1 MPDALRVTVL
11 FRPPRTAN
19 AISSVIHGNLQPS
32 RRRPFP
38 CAEEYDSNETKHEG
52 NHVRFKGTLMARK
65 SQSDGRYPTPVI
77 DRHSKPGTVI
87 RLIVLAIVLVVAAI
101 AFVYLEGRV
110 DPNFGLGLLGI
121 LAMVGIFYLVSTFIG
136 FVQIMPRAG
145 GDELSRLFID
155 GHPEGTV
162 VIDSKGRVVYANRTY
177 ATLIGAAGPNDI
189 LSIEAIFSRDN
200 QAAEAVYRLTNRIR
214 EGKEGQEEFRLLN
227 GLGDQ
232 TDTPVG
238 PRWYR
243 LRARLLDLGGG
254 GEKLQAWQLSDIT
267 AEREDQERFF
277 KELQH
282 AIDYLDHAPAGFLST
297 GNHGDVAYINAT
309 LADWIGLDL
318 TAFSPGTIALKDLIA
333 GEGMALIES
342 VQAAPG
348 LNKTATLDLDMRRQD
363 GKSLPVRLVHRVS
376 ATRDGAPGES
386 RTIVLMR
393 SGEVD
398 SENTTAA
405 AEMRFTRFFNNTP
418 MAIASVDG
426 NGQIL
431 RTNAPFLKMF
441 SAAVSRDDLER
452 GSPFHMVIH
461 EGDRPKFE
469 QALDAARDGQG
480 DIDPVDTRHAA
491 DSDRFFRFYV
501 TAVVDSGESEEVAII
516 YAVEMTEQKALEGQM
531 AQTQKMN
538 AVGTLA
544 GGIAHDFNNVLTAI
558 LLSADHLLLSLRPSD
573 SSFADLMEIKRNA
586 NRAAVLVRQL
596 LAFSRKQTMR
606 PTVLSMTD
614 VIGDLRMLVDRL
626 TGTHVKLDI
635 EFGKDLWPVKT
646 DLGQFEQVII
656 NLAVNARDAMPE
668 GGTVKIRTS
677 NVAADEIEALNHRGM
692 DVADYVLIEVADE
705 GTGIEP
711 DLLDKIFEPF
721 FTTKDVGK
729 GTGLGLSMVYG
740 IIKQSGGYIYPDSQ
754 IDKGT
759 TFRIYLP
766 RHVEAVSQADPDA
779 AVADDRAAE
788 DAAAP
793 QSAAVAQQDRER
805 TDLTGSATVLLV
817 EDEEAVRRG
826 GKRML
831 ETRGYTV
838 HEAASG
844 VEALEIIE
852 EFGDAIDIVVSDVV
866 MPEMDGPTLLRELRK
881 DHPDMKFIFVSGYAE
896 DAFAKNLPE
905 DATFGFL
912 PKPFSLKQLATA
924 VKEVVES

>member
-1 MPDALRVTVL
+1 M
-11 FRPPRTAN
+11 
-19 AISSVIHGNLQPS
+19 
-32 RRRPFP
+32 
-38 CAEEYDSNETKHEG
+38 
-52 NHVRFKGTLMARK
+52 MARK
-65 SQSDGRYPTPVI
+65 NQSDSSYPTPVI

-87 RLIVLAIVLVVAAI
+87 RLIVLAVVLVVAAV
-101 AFVYLEGRV
+101 AFVYLEDRL

-145 GDELSRLFID
+145 GDVLSRLFID

-162 VIDSKGRVVYANRTY
+162 VTDKKGRVVYANRTY
-177 ATLIGAAGPNDI
+177 AALTGASSPNDV

-200 QAAEAVYRLTNRIR
+200 QAAEAVYRLTNQIR

-227 GLGDQ
+227 GLGDKAES
-232 TDTPVG
+232 PVG

-243 LRARLLDLGGG
+243 LRARLLDLGSGA
-254 GEKLQAWQLSDIT
+254 EKLQAWQLSDIT

-297 GNHGDVAYINAT
+297 GDNGDVAYINAT

-318 TAFSPGTIALKDLIA
+318 TAFSPGTIALRDLIA

-348 LNKTATLDLDMRRQD
+348 LNKTATLDLDMRRKD
-363 GKSLPVRLVHRVS
+363 GKNLPVRLVHRVS
-376 ATRDGAPGES
+376 ATHDGAPGES

-393 SGEVD
+393 SGEAD

-426 NGQIL
+426 SSQIL

-441 SAAVSRDDLER
+441 SAAVSRDDLEK
-452 GSPFHMVIH
+452 GSPFDVVIH
-461 EGDRPKFE
+461 EGDRSKFE
-469 QALDAARDGQG
+469 HALEAARDGQG
-480 DIDPVDTRHAA
+480 DIDPIDTRHAA

-558 LLSADHLLLSLRPSD
+558 LLSADHLLLSVRPSD

-626 TGTHVKLDI
+626 TGSHVKLEV
-635 EFGKDLWPVKT
+635 EFGRDLWPVKT

-668 GGTVKIRTS
+668 GGLVKIRTS
-677 NVAADEIEALNHRGM
+677 NVSDSEIEALNHRGM
-692 DVADYVLIEVADE
+692 EIADYVMIAVSDE

-711 DLLDKIFEPF
+711 DLMDKIFEPF

-754 IDKGT
+754 VGEGT

-766 RHVEAVSQADPDA
+766 RYIEVVQDGETDGGAAKASGSGD
-779 AVADDRAAE
+779 AVAATGPATT
-788 DAAAP
+788 
-793 QSAAVAQQDRER
+793 QDKER

-838 HEAASG
+838 HEAGSG

-852 EFGDAIDIVVSDVV
+852 ELGDAIDIVVSDVV

-881 DHPDMKFIFVSGYAE
+881 EHPDMKFIFVSGYAE

-905 DATFGFL
+905 DAKFGFL

-924 VKEVVES
+924 VKDVIEG